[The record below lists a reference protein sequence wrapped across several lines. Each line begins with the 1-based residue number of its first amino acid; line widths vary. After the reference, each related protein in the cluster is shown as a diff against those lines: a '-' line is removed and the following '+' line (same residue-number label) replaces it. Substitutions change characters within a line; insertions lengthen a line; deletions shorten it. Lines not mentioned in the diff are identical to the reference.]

1 MYTNYR
7 KMTKKKLI
15 NNIKS
20 PKSKLKTPEHKR
32 SEEDSTKQHNQ
43 LERQAVEQTKEL
55 TTTMNKL
62 QLEIDEH
69 NNTKERLYGI
79 AHDFN
84 NGLQSILGHIT
95 LAKKHTKKNEQ
106 IYETLEDARKAIFQ
120 LKSLTQQLSFNSKG
134 RKTIKRTTME

>member
-1 MYTNYR
+1 MCTNYR
-7 KMTKKKLI
+7 KMTKKELI

-32 SEEDSTKQHNQ
+32 SEEDSKGHRDQ
-43 LERQAVEQTKEL
+43 LEKQTAERGKEL
-55 TTTMNKL
+55 TTTKKKL

-69 NNTKERLYGI
+69 KKTEERFYGI

-95 LAKKHTKKNEQ
+95 LAKRHTNKNEQ
-106 IYETLEDARKAIFQ
+106 IHKILEDAKRAIFQ
-120 LKSLTQQLSFNSKG
+120 SKSLSRQLLFYSKG
-134 RKTIKRTTME
+134 RKPIKKIME